1 MPDVSVIGCS
11 EGLRGNFLHIHSSTV
26 CVGVPGAVCWFDP
39 RSAHLGQG
47 KKNRFLLVVVV
58 MGSSLVALRQAYADE
73 LSEKVEKG
81 FVMDASPEGQMFVKS
96 GPGGFG

>member
-1 MPDVSVIGCS
+1 
-11 EGLRGNFLHIHSSTV
+11 
-26 CVGVPGAVCWFDP
+26 
-39 RSAHLGQG
+39 
-47 KKNRFLLVVVV
+47 
-58 MGSSLVALRQAYADE
+58 MGSSFVALRQKYADE